1 MKKNLLFAALVL
13 GIAVMACQQKNAA
26 EPVEGEEVAPVEEA
40 VAPAP
45 APKTSKDYKV
55 SKATKDSVAYL
66 VGINFG
72 SFIKGYDFGELSY
85 CQIKKGMRAFI
96 KAKGNPRDPDFGEQ
110 FKIDPNE
117 MNRIFNEYLE
127 NRHQQ
132 KLLANKE
139 AGEKFLAKNQKKAGV
154 VVAESGLQYLVV
166 EPGSELVPV
175 SDKDTV
181 WVRYKGSLL
190 DGTVFDEVKP
200 EADSVR
206 FTLNHV
212 VRGWTEGLKYVGEGG
227 RIKLFIPSELAYGER
242 APQNIGPNQTLVFD
256 IELCKV
262 GLYQEPEEEP
272 EEAPAPKTTARLKK

>member
-13 GIAVMACQQKNAA
+13 CIAAMACQPKNAA
-26 EPVEGEEVAPVEEA
+26 EPAEGEEVAPVEEA

-45 APKTSKDYKV
+45 APKTSKDFKV
-55 SKATKDSVAYL
+55 SKATRDSVAYL

-72 SFIKGYDFGELSY
+72 SFIKGYDFGDLNY

-139 AGEKFLAKNQKKAGV
+139 AGEKFLAKNLKKEGV
-154 VVAESGLQYLVV
+154 EVSESGLQYKII
-166 EPGSELVPV
+166 EAGSELVPV
-175 SDKDTV
+175 NDKDTV
-181 WVRYKGSLL
+181 WVRYKGTLL

-206 FTLNHV
+206 FTLDRV
-212 VRGWTEGLKYVGEGG
+212 VKGWTEGMKYVGEGG
-227 RIKLFIPSELAYGER
+227 KIRLFIPAELAYGER
-242 APQNIGPNQTLVFD
+242 APQNIGPNQTLIFD

-262 GLYQEPEEEP
+262 ALYQEPAEEE
-272 EEAPAPKTTARLKK
+272 EVKK